1 MGRTFQSIKHYVTIE
16 LVNPVRILQNCKI
29 TELNKI
35 VVRNP
40 SDYLFK
46 EQGGKLFI
54 VIEYAGEFEV
64 KGTLEE
70 IAERLQDFK
79 KDYNKEFDEFIQNTT
94 PESRHLMGY

>member
-1 MGRTFQSIKHYVTIE
+1 MGRTFQSTKHFVEIE

-46 EQGGKLFI
+46 EISGKCYI
-54 VIEYAGEFEV
+54 SIERAGDFEV

-70 IAERLQDFK
+70 IAKELRDFK
-79 KDYNKEFDEFIQNTT
+79 NDFNKDFDEFIQNTT